1 MTVVCGQYVRCPVF
15 FEEKDEKFPRNFIM
29 AKIVEIHDLSDSVT
43 VKIYDLCGTK
53 ALYEHIFQKGDTPEF
68 PLHFVA
74 RCHGCKGA
82 KVMTPDG
89 RGKILVANPAREEDT
104 YYSYYVTLYNGE
116 IKKYTEDVLEIEYT
130 SCDYSPVEQM
140 VHYEF
145 QNPSWYT
152 QRLRVSENMHLVD
165 NSIYGFDVIS
175 GCRAFLMEHQITT
188 IARAFESRPIRYM
201 LADEVGLGKTIEACS
216 IIKIMNSENSGV
228 RVLYIVPRTLLRQW
242 QTELKYKYELHAQD
256 DVALISFASQFIVP
270 LEEFGPD
277 HPALQEDWDLLVVDE
292 THRLLSMPEQ
302 YQSVFSVSKRTENV
316 LLLSATPIQD
326 RKEEYLNLLK
336 LLLPAQYENMP
347 MADFSK
353 LLKNQ
358 EKIQRRVNRVMR
370 DLSEFE
376 DPDRQEEIFD
386 LLDELAEMLDDK
398 YLKRRLPKI
407 DRDSDDHGLEDIR
420 LCVSYITEN
429 YRVQRKVIRNRRCNL
444 GVPIGKRQLQQIPY
458 EPCSNEEN
466 YGEINVYNA
475 LLQYLSEHCDDESY
489 VKDTVEPLLMA
500 MFSSPW
506 ALLSE
511 MQRQKIQEQALLD
524 RVKLWV
530 EQGEDEIRMANE
542 YLDERPDEMKS
553 RLLRAVDYIEQEID
567 VGRNDS
573 GKVVVFTGF
582 AETHEKFMQ
591 LLQIR
596 KLQAVAFRQGMT
608 IEALEDSVYEFQ
620 NTPECKIMVC
630 DETGGEGRN
639 FQNADWIIHLDL
651 PWTANAIEQRIGRLD
666 RLGRDEQH
674 MVVHSV
680 VLFAEDTIES
690 QLFQIWNKGMQLFEE
705 SLSGLEIITGEL
717 NEAIVEAMADDLQNG
732 LNRALDDIIEITEDA
747 KDAVEE
753 EQLYD
758 SGTQIYKPLGMAVNA
773 MLKLYQSGEG
783 NPFQVAMLQWATQA
797 GLVPEKASENGVLTR
812 FSESRFRPHAAMQ
825 ALLVPPRWK
834 KYKDTP
840 IMRRSNTI
848 LGTFDRATAIKRED
862 LLFFAPGDSVFDSIV
877 GNAVHNGRGRCCA
890 FMTPAT
896 FDYAGFAFT
905 YNIGPNISFLLD
917 HQVPLPLLS
926 QFGVYL
932 PVHQIRVFLPL
943 RQEYEQV
950 PEADLNALLN
960 DNYHLR
966 KAVHLGE
973 RAGKEGTSKIEI
985 FMSQNPSE
993 EWSTLVKRA
1002 AKKARKIAM
1011 EKCKEESDLV
1021 TAKKEI
1027 VRVVNGYEAEYIYL
1041 GKNPDRIEEIKNYY
1055 RAVFCALEYPTVSLD
1070 SVCYMRVV
1078 NRP

>member
-1 MTVVCGQYVRCPVF
+1 MLVF
-15 FEEKDEKFPRNFIM
+15 QGFFGIIKIFL
-29 AKIVEIHDLSDSVT
+29 AKIVEFHDLSDSVT

-53 ALYEHIFQKGDTPEF
+53 TLYEHIFQKGDTPEF
-68 PLHFVA
+68 PLQHIS
-74 RCHGCKGA
+74 RCRGCKGA

-89 RGKILVANPAREEDT
+89 RGKILVANPAREEDMF
-104 YYSYYVTLYNGE
+104 YSYYVTLHNGE

-145 QNPSWYT
+145 QNPTWYA

-175 GCRAFLMEHQITT
+175 GCRVFLMEHQIAT
-188 IARAFESRPIRYM
+188 IARAFETRPIRYM

-216 IIKIMNSENSGV
+216 IIKIMNSENSGL

-256 DVALISFASQFIVP
+256 DIALISFSGQFIVP
-270 LEEFGPD
+270 LEEFGPN
-277 HPALQEDWDLLVVDE
+277 HPALQADWDLLVVDE
-292 THRLLSMPEQ
+292 THRLLSMPER
-302 YQSVFSVSKRTENV
+302 YQSVFSISKRTENV

-326 RKEEYLNLLK
+326 RKEEYLSLLR
-336 LLLPAQYENMP
+336 LLLPTQYEDMSL
-347 MADFSK
+347 ADFSK
-353 LLKNQ
+353 LLKAQ

-370 DLSEFE
+370 DLSDFD
-376 DPDRQEEIFD
+376 DPDRREEIFD

-398 YLKRRLPKI
+398 YLKRKLPKI
-407 DRDSDDHGLEDIR
+407 DRESADHGLEDIH

-429 YRVQRKVIRNRRCNL
+429 YRVQRKVVRNRRCNL
-444 GVPIGKRQLQQIPY
+444 GIPIGKRQLQQLPY
-458 EPCSNEEN
+458 APYSNEEN

-475 LLQYLSEHCDDESY
+475 LLQYLSGQCDGESY
-489 VKDTVEPLLMA
+489 VKDTVQPLLMA

-506 ALLSE
+506 ALLRE
-511 MQRQKIQEQALLD
+511 MQRQQIHEQALLD
-524 RVKLWV
+524 LVKLWV

-542 YLDERPDEMKS
+542 YLDEHPDEMKS

-567 VGRNDS
+567 VSRNGS
-573 GKVVVFTGF
+573 GKVVIFTGF
-582 AETHEKFMQ
+582 AETHEKIMQ

-596 KLQAVAFRQGMT
+596 NLQAVAFRQGMT
-608 IEALEDSVYEFQ
+608 IDALEDSVYEFQ
-620 NTPECKIMVC
+620 NNPECKIMVC

-666 RLGRDEQH
+666 RLGRDAQH

-680 VLFAEDTIES
+680 VLFAEGTIEA
-690 QLFQIWNKGMQLFEE
+690 QLFQIWNEGMQLFEE
-705 SLSGLEIITGEL
+705 SLSGLEIITAEL
-717 NEAIVEAMADDLQNG
+717 NQAIVEAMADDMQNG
-732 LNRALDDIIEITEDA
+732 LSRALDDIIEITENA
-747 KDAVEE
+747 KDTVEE

-758 SGTQIYKPLGMAVNA
+758 SGTQIYKPLGLAVNA

-783 NPFQVAMLQWATQA
+783 NPFQVSMLQWATQT
-797 GLVPEKASENGVLTR
+797 GLVPEKASENDVLTK
-812 FSESRFRPHAAMQ
+812 FSESHFRPHAAMQ

-834 KYKDTP
+834 RYKETP
-840 IMRRSNTI
+840 MMRRSNTI
-848 LGTFDRATAIKRED
+848 LGTFDRLTAIKRED

-890 FMTPAT
+890 FLTPSS

-932 PVHQIRVFLPL
+932 PMHQIRVFLPL
-943 RQEYEQV
+943 RQEYAQISE
-950 PEADLNALLN
+950 EDLNALLN
-960 DNYHLR
+960 DSYNLR

-973 RAGKEGTSKIEI
+973 RAEREGTSKIEI
-985 FMSQNPSE
+985 FMSQNPPE
-993 EWSTLVKRA
+993 EWSAFVKHA
-1002 AKKARKIAM
+1002 AKKAQKTAID
-1011 EKCKEESDLV
+1011 KCREESDLI

-1041 GKNPDRIEEIKNYY
+1041 GKDPDRIEEIKSCY
-1055 RAVFCALEYPTVSLD
+1055 RAVFYALEHPTISLD

-1078 NRP
+1078 NQP

>member
-1 MTVVCGQYVRCPVF
+1 
-15 FEEKDEKFPRNFIM
+15 
-29 AKIVEIHDLSDSVT
+29 
-43 VKIYDLCGTK
+43 
-53 ALYEHIFQKGDTPEF
+53 
-68 PLHFVA
+68 
-74 RCHGCKGA
+74 
-82 KVMTPDG
+82 
-89 RGKILVANPAREEDT
+89 
-104 YYSYYVTLYNGE
+104 
-116 IKKYTEDVLEIEYT
+116 
-130 SCDYSPVEQM
+130 M

-145 QNPSWYT
+145 QNPTWYA

-175 GCRAFLMEHQITT
+175 GCRVFLMEHQIAT
-188 IARAFESRPIRYM
+188 IARAFETRPIRYM

-216 IIKIMNSENSGV
+216 IIKIMNSENSGL

-256 DVALISFASQFIVP
+256 DIALISFSGQFIVP
-270 LEEFGPD
+270 LEEFGPN
-277 HPALQEDWDLLVVDE
+277 HPALQADWDLLVVDE
-292 THRLLSMPEQ
+292 THRLLSMPER
-302 YQSVFSVSKRTENV
+302 YQSVFSISKRTENV

-326 RKEEYLNLLK
+326 RKEEYLSLLR
-336 LLLPAQYENMP
+336 LLLPTQYEDMP
-347 MADFSK
+347 LADFSK
-353 LLKNQ
+353 LLKAQ
-358 EKIQRRVNRVMR
+358 EKIQRRVNRMMR
-370 DLSEFE
+370 DLSDFD
-376 DPDRQEEIFD
+376 DPDRREEIFD

-398 YLKRRLPKI
+398 YLKRKLPKI
-407 DRDSDDHGLEDIR
+407 DRESADHGLEDIH

-429 YRVQRKVIRNRRCNL
+429 YRVQRKVVRNRRCNL
-444 GVPIGKRQLQQIPY
+444 GIPIGKRQLQQLPY
-458 EPCSNEEN
+458 APYSNEEN

-475 LLQYLSEHCDDESY
+475 LLQYLSGQCDGESY
-489 VKDTVEPLLMA
+489 VKDTVQPLLMA

-506 ALLSE
+506 ALLRE
-511 MQRQKIQEQALLD
+511 MQRQQIHEQALLD
-524 RVKLWV
+524 LVKLWV

-542 YLDERPDEMKS
+542 YLDEHPDEMKS

-567 VGRNDS
+567 VSRNGS
-573 GKVVVFTGF
+573 GKVVIFTGF
-582 AETHEKFMQ
+582 AETHEKIMQ

-596 KLQAVAFRQGMT
+596 NLQAVAFRQGMT
-608 IEALEDSVYEFQ
+608 IDALEDSVYEFQ
-620 NTPECKIMVC
+620 NNPECKIMVC

-666 RLGRDEQH
+666 RLGRDAQH

-680 VLFAEDTIES
+680 VLFAEGTIEA
-690 QLFQIWNKGMQLFEE
+690 QLFQIWNEGMQLFEE
-705 SLSGLEIITGEL
+705 SLSGLEIITAEL
-717 NEAIVEAMADDLQNG
+717 NQAIVEAMADDMQNG
-732 LNRALDDIIEITEDA
+732 LSRALDDIIEITENA
-747 KDAVEE
+747 KDTVEE

-758 SGTQIYKPLGMAVNA
+758 SGTQIYKPLGLAVNA

-783 NPFQVAMLQWATQA
+783 NPFQVSMLQWATQT
-797 GLVPEKASENGVLTR
+797 GLVPEKASENDVLTK
-812 FSESRFRPHAAMQ
+812 FSESHFRPHAAMQ

-834 KYKDTP
+834 RYKETP
-840 IMRRSNTI
+840 MMRRSNTI
-848 LGTFDRATAIKRED
+848 LGTFDRLTAIKRED

-890 FMTPAT
+890 FLTPSS

-932 PVHQIRVFLPL
+932 PMHQIRVFLPL
-943 RQEYEQV
+943 RQEYAQISE
-950 PEADLNALLN
+950 EDLNALLN
-960 DNYHLR
+960 DSYNLR

-973 RAGKEGTSKIEI
+973 RAEREGTSKIEI
-985 FMSQNPSE
+985 FMSQNPPE
-993 EWSTLVKRA
+993 EWSAFVKHA
-1002 AKKARKIAM
+1002 AKKAQKTAID
-1011 EKCKEESDLV
+1011 KCREESDLI

-1041 GKNPDRIEEIKNYY
+1041 GKDPDRIEEIKSCY
-1055 RAVFCALEYPTVSLD
+1055 RAVFYALEHPTISLD

-1078 NRP
+1078 NQP

>member
-1 MTVVCGQYVRCPVF
+1 MTVVCGQYVRCPVL
-15 FEEKDEKFPRNFIM
+15 FEEKDEKFPRNFIL
-29 AKIVEIHDLSDSVT
+29 AKIVELHDLSDSVT

-53 ALYEHIFQKGDTPEF
+53 TLYEHIFQQGDTPEF
-68 PLHFVA
+68 PIHRVV

-89 RGKILVANPAREEDT
+89 QGKILVANPTCEGDMFF
-104 YYSYYVTLYNGE
+104 SYYVKLHNGE

-140 VHYEF
+140 IHYEF
-145 QNPSWYT
+145 QNPTWYA

-188 IARAFESRPIRYM
+188 IARAFETRPIRYM

-242 QTELKYKYELHAQD
+242 QTELKYKYDLHAQD
-256 DVALISFASQFIVP
+256 DVSLLPFASQFIVP
-270 LEEFGPD
+270 LEEFGSD
-277 HPALQEDWDLLVVDE
+277 HPTIKENWDLLVVDE
-292 THRLLSMPEQ
+292 THRLLSMPDQ
-302 YQSVFSVSKRTENV
+302 YQSVFSISKRTENV

-347 MADFSK
+347 LADFSE
-353 LLKNQ
+353 LLKSQ

-370 DLSEFE
+370 DLNDFE
-376 DPDRQEEIFD
+376 DPDRREDIFD
-386 LLDELAEMLDDK
+386 LLDELAEMLNDK
-398 YLKRRLPKI
+398 YLKRKLPKI
-407 DRDSDDHGLEDIR
+407 DRESGDHGLEDIR

-429 YRVQRKVIRNRRCNL
+429 YRVQRRVIRSRRCNL
-444 GVPIGKRQLQQIPY
+444 GVPIGKRQLQQIAY
-458 EPCSNEEN
+458 TPCSNEED
-466 YGEINVYNA
+466 YGEINVYNT
-475 LLQYLSEHCDDESY
+475 LLQYLSEHCNEELY
-489 VKDTVEPLLMA
+489 VKTTVQPLLMA

-511 MQRQKIQEQALLD
+511 IKRQGIQDQTLLD
-524 RVKLWV
+524 CVKLWV
-530 EQGEDEIRMANE
+530 EQGEDEIRMVNE

-567 VGRNDS
+567 VSSKDS

-591 LLQIR
+591 LLKTR

-608 IEALEDSVYEFQ
+608 IEALEDRVYEFQ
-620 NTPECKIMVC
+620 NDPECKIIVC

-690 QLFQIWNKGMQLFEE
+690 QLFQIWNQGMHLFEE

-717 NEAIVEAMADDLQNG
+717 NQAIVEAMADDLQNG
-732 LNRALDDIIEITEDA
+732 LNHALDDIIEITEDA

-783 NPFQVAMLQWATQA
+783 NPFQISMLQWATQA
-797 GLVPEKASENGVLTR
+797 GLVPEKADDKGELTR
-812 FSESRFRPHAAMQ
+812 FNESRFRPRAAMQ

-834 KYKDTP
+834 RYQETS
-840 IMRRSNTI
+840 IVRLSNTI

-862 LLFFAPGDSVFDSIV
+862 LLFFAPGDPVFDSIV

-890 FMTPAT
+890 FLAPAT
-896 FDYAGFAFT
+896 FNYAGFVFT

-932 PVHQIRVFLPL
+932 PLHQFRVFVPL

-950 PEADLNALLN
+950 SENDLNAFLN
-960 DNYHLR
+960 DSYHLR
-966 KAVHLGE
+966 KTVHLGE
-973 RAGKEGTSKIEI
+973 RAGKNGDSKIEM

-993 EWSTLVKRA
+993 KWSALVRRA
-1002 AKKARKIAM
+1002 AKKARKIAL
-1011 EKCKEESDLV
+1011 EKCKEESDLE

-1027 VRVVNGYEAEYIYL
+1027 IRVVNGYEAEIIYL
-1041 GKNPDRIEEIKNYY
+1041 GENPGRIDELKKYY
-1055 RAVFCALEYPTVSLD
+1055 RAVFCALEYPTISLD
-1070 SVCYMRVV
+1070 SVCYMKMV

>member
-1 MTVVCGQYVRCPVF
+1 MICGQYVRCPVL
-15 FEEKDEKFPRNFIM
+15 FEEKDTKFPRNFIL
-29 AKIVEIHDLSDSVT
+29 AKIVEFHDLSDSVT

-53 ALYEHIFQKGDTPEF
+53 TLYEHIFQKGDTPEF
-68 PLHFVA
+68 PLQHIS
-74 RCHGCKGA
+74 RCRGCKGA

-89 RGKILVANPAREEDT
+89 RGKILVANPDREEDMF
-104 YYSYYVTLYNGE
+104 YSYYVTLHNGE

-145 QNPSWYT
+145 QNPTWYA

-175 GCRAFLMEHQITT
+175 GCRVFLMEHQIAT
-188 IARAFESRPIRYM
+188 IARAFETRPIRYM

-216 IIKIMNSENSGV
+216 IIKIMNSENSGL

-256 DVALISFASQFIVP
+256 DIALISFSGQFIVP
-270 LEEFGPD
+270 LEEFGPN
-277 HPALQEDWDLLVVDE
+277 HPALQADWDLLVVDE
-292 THRLLSMPEQ
+292 THRLLSMPER
-302 YQSVFSVSKRTENV
+302 YQSVFSISKRTENV

-326 RKEEYLNLLK
+326 RKEEYLSLLR
-336 LLLPAQYENMP
+336 LLLPTQYEDMP
-347 MADFSK
+347 LADFSK
-353 LLKNQ
+353 LLKAQ
-358 EKIQRRVNRVMR
+358 EKIQRRVNRMMR
-370 DLSEFE
+370 DLSDFD
-376 DPDRQEEIFD
+376 DPDRREKIFD

-398 YLKRRLPKI
+398 YLKRKLPKI
-407 DRDSDDHGLEDIR
+407 DRESADHGLEDIH

-429 YRVQRKVIRNRRCNL
+429 YRVQRKVVRNRRCNL
-444 GVPIGKRQLQQIPY
+444 GIPIGKRQLQQLPY
-458 EPCSNEEN
+458 APYSNEEN

-475 LLQYLSEHCDDESY
+475 LLQYLSGQCDGESY
-489 VKDTVEPLLMA
+489 VKDTVQPLLMA

-506 ALLSE
+506 ALLRE
-511 MQRQKIQEQALLD
+511 MQRQQIHEQALLD
-524 RVKLWV
+524 LVKLWV

-542 YLDERPDEMKS
+542 YLDEHPDEMKS

-567 VGRNDS
+567 VSRNGS
-573 GKVVVFTGF
+573 GKVVIFTGF
-582 AETHEKFMQ
+582 AETHEKIMQ

-596 KLQAVAFRQGMT
+596 NLQAVAFRQGMT
-608 IEALEDSVYEFQ
+608 IDALEDSVYEFQ
-620 NTPECKIMVC
+620 NNPECKIMVC

-666 RLGRDEQH
+666 RLGRDAQH

-680 VLFAEDTIES
+680 VLFAEGTIEA
-690 QLFQIWNKGMQLFEE
+690 QLFQIWNEGMQLFEE
-705 SLSGLEIITGEL
+705 SLSGLEIITAEL
-717 NEAIVEAMADDLQNG
+717 NQAIVEAMADDMQNG
-732 LNRALDDIIEITEDA
+732 LSRALDDIIEITENA
-747 KDAVEE
+747 KDTVEE

-758 SGTQIYKPLGMAVNA
+758 SGTQIYKPLGLAVNA

-783 NPFQVAMLQWATQA
+783 NPFQVSMLQWATQT
-797 GLVPEKASENGVLTR
+797 GLVPEKASENDVLTK
-812 FSESRFRPHAAMQ
+812 FSESHFRPHAAMQ

-834 KYKDTP
+834 RYKETP
-840 IMRRSNTI
+840 MMRRSNTI
-848 LGTFDRATAIKRED
+848 LGTFDRLTAIKRED

-890 FMTPAT
+890 FLTPSS

-932 PVHQIRVFLPL
+932 PMHQIRVFLPL
-943 RQEYEQV
+943 RQEYAQISE
-950 PEADLNALLN
+950 EDLNALLN
-960 DNYHLR
+960 DSYNLR

-973 RAGKEGTSKIEI
+973 RAEREGTSKIEI
-985 FMSQNPSE
+985 FMSQNPPE
-993 EWSTLVKRA
+993 EWSAFVKHA
-1002 AKKARKIAM
+1002 AKKAQKTAID
-1011 EKCKEESDLV
+1011 KCREESDLI

-1041 GKNPDRIEEIKNYY
+1041 GKDPDRIEEIKSCY
-1055 RAVFCALEYPTVSLD
+1055 RAVFYALEHPTISLD

-1078 NRP
+1078 NQP

>member
-1 MTVVCGQYVRCPVF
+1 MICGQYVRCPVL
-15 FEEKDEKFPRNFIM
+15 FEEKDTKFPRNFIL
-29 AKIVEIHDLSDSVT
+29 AKIVEFHDLSDSVT

-53 ALYEHIFQKGDTPEF
+53 TLYEHIFQKGDTPEF
-68 PLHFVA
+68 PLQHIS
-74 RCHGCKGA
+74 RCRGCKGA

-89 RGKILVANPAREEDT
+89 RGKILVANPDREEDMF
-104 YYSYYVTLYNGE
+104 YSYYVTLHNGE

-145 QNPSWYT
+145 QNPTWYA

-175 GCRAFLMEHQITT
+175 GCRVFLMEHQIAT
-188 IARAFESRPIRYM
+188 IARAFETRPIRYM

-216 IIKIMNSENSGV
+216 IIKIMNSENSGL

-256 DVALISFASQFIVP
+256 DIALISFSGQFIVP
-270 LEEFGPD
+270 LEEFGPN
-277 HPALQEDWDLLVVDE
+277 HPALQADWDLLVVDE
-292 THRLLSMPEQ
+292 THRLLSMPER
-302 YQSVFSVSKRTENV
+302 YQSVFSISKRTENV

-326 RKEEYLNLLK
+326 RKEEYLSLLR
-336 LLLPAQYENMP
+336 LLLPTQYEDMP
-347 MADFSK
+347 LADFSK
-353 LLKNQ
+353 LLKAQ
-358 EKIQRRVNRVMR
+358 EKIQRRVNRMMR
-370 DLSEFE
+370 DLSDFD
-376 DPDRQEEIFD
+376 DPDRREEIFD

-398 YLKRRLPKI
+398 YLKRKLPKI
-407 DRDSDDHGLEDIR
+407 DRESADHGLEDIH

-429 YRVQRKVIRNRRCNL
+429 YRVQRKVVRNRRCNL
-444 GVPIGKRQLQQIPY
+444 GIPIGKRQLQQLPY
-458 EPCSNEEN
+458 APYSNEEN

-475 LLQYLSEHCDDESY
+475 LLQYLSGQCDGESY
-489 VKDTVEPLLMA
+489 VKDTVQPLLMA

-506 ALLSE
+506 ALLRE
-511 MQRQKIQEQALLD
+511 MQRQQIHEQALLD
-524 RVKLWV
+524 LVKLWV

-542 YLDERPDEMKS
+542 YLDEHPDEMKS

-567 VGRNDS
+567 VSRNGS
-573 GKVVVFTGF
+573 GKVVIFTGF
-582 AETHEKFMQ
+582 AETHEKIMQ

-596 KLQAVAFRQGMT
+596 NLQAVAFRQGMT
-608 IEALEDSVYEFQ
+608 IDALEDSVYEFQ
-620 NTPECKIMVC
+620 NNPECKIMVC

-666 RLGRDEQH
+666 RLGRDAQH

-680 VLFAEDTIES
+680 VLFAEGTIEA
-690 QLFQIWNKGMQLFEE
+690 QLFQIWNEGMQLFEE
-705 SLSGLEIITGEL
+705 SLSGLEIITAEL
-717 NEAIVEAMADDLQNG
+717 NQAIVEAMADDMQNG
-732 LNRALDDIIEITEDA
+732 LSRALDDIIEITENA
-747 KDAVEE
+747 KDTEEE

-758 SGTQIYKPLGMAVNA
+758 SGTQIYKPLGLAVNA

-783 NPFQVAMLQWATQA
+783 NPFQVSMLQWATQT
-797 GLVPEKASENGVLTR
+797 GLVPEKASENDVLTK
-812 FSESRFRPHAAMQ
+812 FSESHFRPHAAMQ

-834 KYKDTP
+834 RYKETP
-840 IMRRSNTI
+840 MMRRSNTI
-848 LGTFDRATAIKRED
+848 LGTFDRLTAIKRED

-890 FMTPAT
+890 FLTPSS

-932 PVHQIRVFLPL
+932 PMHQIRVFLPL
-943 RQEYEQV
+943 RQEYAQISE
-950 PEADLNALLN
+950 EDLNALLN
-960 DNYHLR
+960 DSYNLR

-973 RAGKEGTSKIEI
+973 RAEREGTSKIEI
-985 FMSQNPSE
+985 FMSQNPPE
-993 EWSTLVKRA
+993 EWSAFVKHA
-1002 AKKARKIAM
+1002 AKKAQKTAID
-1011 EKCKEESDLV
+1011 KCREESDLI

-1041 GKNPDRIEEIKNYY
+1041 GKDPDRIEEIKSCY
-1055 RAVFCALEYPTVSLD
+1055 RAVFYALEHPTISLD

-1078 NRP
+1078 NQP

>member
-1 MTVVCGQYVRCPVF
+1 MICGQYVRCPVL
-15 FEEKDEKFPRNFIM
+15 FEEKDTKFPRNFIL
-29 AKIVEIHDLSDSVT
+29 AKIVEFHDLSDSVT

-53 ALYEHIFQKGDTPEF
+53 TLYEHIFQKGDTPEF
-68 PLHFVA
+68 PLQHIS
-74 RCHGCKGA
+74 RCRGCKGA

-89 RGKILVANPAREEDT
+89 RGKILVANPDREEDMF
-104 YYSYYVTLYNGE
+104 YSYYVTLHNGE

-145 QNPSWYT
+145 QNPTWYA

-175 GCRAFLMEHQITT
+175 GCRVFLMEHQIAT
-188 IARAFESRPIRYM
+188 IARAFETRPIRYM

-216 IIKIMNSENSGV
+216 IIKIMNSENSGL

-256 DVALISFASQFIVP
+256 DIALISFSGQFIVP
-270 LEEFGPD
+270 LEEFGPN
-277 HPALQEDWDLLVVDE
+277 HPALQADWDLLVVDE
-292 THRLLSMPEQ
+292 THRLLSMPER
-302 YQSVFSVSKRTENV
+302 YQSVFSISKRTENV

-326 RKEEYLNLLK
+326 RKEEYLSLLR
-336 LLLPAQYENMP
+336 LLLPTQYEDMP
-347 MADFSK
+347 LADFSK
-353 LLKNQ
+353 LLKAQ
-358 EKIQRRVNRVMR
+358 EKIQRRVNRMMR
-370 DLSEFE
+370 DLSDFD
-376 DPDRQEEIFD
+376 DPDRREEIFD
-386 LLDELAEMLDDK
+386 LLDELAEMVDDK
-398 YLKRRLPKI
+398 YLKRKLPKI
-407 DRDSDDHGLEDIR
+407 DRESADHGLEDIH

-429 YRVQRKVIRNRRCNL
+429 YRVQRKVVRNRRCNL
-444 GVPIGKRQLQQIPY
+444 GIPIGKRQLQQLPY
-458 EPCSNEEN
+458 APYSNEEN

-475 LLQYLSEHCDDESY
+475 LLQYLSGQCDGESY
-489 VKDTVEPLLMA
+489 VKDTVQPLLMA

-506 ALLSE
+506 ALLRE
-511 MQRQKIQEQALLD
+511 MQRQQIHEQALLD
-524 RVKLWV
+524 LVKLWV

-542 YLDERPDEMKS
+542 YLDEHPDEMKS

-567 VGRNDS
+567 VSRNGS
-573 GKVVVFTGF
+573 GKVVIFTGF
-582 AETHEKFMQ
+582 AETHEKIMQ

-596 KLQAVAFRQGMT
+596 NLQAVAFRQGMT
-608 IEALEDSVYEFQ
+608 IDALEDSVYEFQ
-620 NTPECKIMVC
+620 NNPECKIMVC

-666 RLGRDEQH
+666 RLGRDAQH

-680 VLFAEDTIES
+680 VLFAEGTIEA
-690 QLFQIWNKGMQLFEE
+690 QLFQIWNEGMQLFEE
-705 SLSGLEIITGEL
+705 SLSGLEIITAEL
-717 NEAIVEAMADDLQNG
+717 NQAIVEAMADDMQNG
-732 LNRALDDIIEITEDA
+732 LSRALDDIIEITENA
-747 KDAVEE
+747 KDTVEE

-758 SGTQIYKPLGMAVNA
+758 SGTQIYKPLGLAVNA

-783 NPFQVAMLQWATQA
+783 NPFQVSMLQWATQT
-797 GLVPEKASENGVLTR
+797 GLVPEKASENDVLTK
-812 FSESRFRPHAAMQ
+812 FSESHFRPHAAMQ

-834 KYKDTP
+834 RYKETP
-840 IMRRSNTI
+840 MMRRSNTI
-848 LGTFDRATAIKRED
+848 LGTFDRLTAIKRED

-890 FMTPAT
+890 FLTPSS

-932 PVHQIRVFLPL
+932 PMHQIRVFLPL
-943 RQEYEQV
+943 RQEYAQISE
-950 PEADLNALLN
+950 EDLNALLN
-960 DNYHLR
+960 DSYNLR

-973 RAGKEGTSKIEI
+973 RAEREGTSKIEI
-985 FMSQNPSE
+985 FMSQNPPE
-993 EWSTLVKRA
+993 EWSAFVKHA
-1002 AKKARKIAM
+1002 AKKAQKTAID
-1011 EKCKEESDLV
+1011 KCREESDLI

-1041 GKNPDRIEEIKNYY
+1041 GKDPDRIEEIKSCY
-1055 RAVFCALEYPTVSLD
+1055 RAVFYALEHPTISLD

-1078 NRP
+1078 NQP

>member
-1 MTVVCGQYVRCPVF
+1 MICGQYVRCPVL
-15 FEEKDEKFPRNFIM
+15 FEEKDTKFPRNFIL
-29 AKIVEIHDLSDSVT
+29 AKIVEFHDLSDSVT

-53 ALYEHIFQKGDTPEF
+53 TLYEHIFQKGDTPEF
-68 PLHFVA
+68 PLQHIS
-74 RCHGCKGA
+74 RCRGCKGA

-89 RGKILVANPAREEDT
+89 RGKILVANPDREEDMF
-104 YYSYYVTLYNGE
+104 YSYYVTLHNGE

-145 QNPSWYT
+145 QNPTWYA

-175 GCRAFLMEHQITT
+175 GCRVFLMEHQIAT
-188 IARAFESRPIRYM
+188 IARAFETRPIRYM

-216 IIKIMNSENSGV
+216 IIKIMNSENSGL

-256 DVALISFASQFIVP
+256 DIALISFSGQFIVP
-270 LEEFGPD
+270 LEEFGPN
-277 HPALQEDWDLLVVDE
+277 HPALQADWDLLVVDE
-292 THRLLSMPEQ
+292 THRLLSMPER
-302 YQSVFSVSKRTENV
+302 YQSVFSISKRTENV

-326 RKEEYLNLLK
+326 RKEEYLS
-336 LLLPAQYENMP
+336 
-347 MADFSK
+347 DF
-353 LLKNQ
+353 
-358 EKIQRRVNRVMR
+358 
-370 DLSEFE
+370 D
-376 DPDRQEEIFD
+376 DPDRREEIFD

-398 YLKRRLPKI
+398 YLKRKLPKI
-407 DRDSDDHGLEDIR
+407 DRESADHGLEDIH

-429 YRVQRKVIRNRRCNL
+429 YRVQRKVVRNRRCNL
-444 GVPIGKRQLQQIPY
+444 GIPIGKRQLQQLPY
-458 EPCSNEEN
+458 APYSNEEN

-475 LLQYLSEHCDDESY
+475 LLQYLSGQCDGESY
-489 VKDTVEPLLMA
+489 VKDTVQPLLMA

-506 ALLSE
+506 ALLRE
-511 MQRQKIQEQALLD
+511 MQRQQIHEQALLD
-524 RVKLWV
+524 LVKLWV

-542 YLDERPDEMKS
+542 YLDEHPDEMKS

-567 VGRNDS
+567 VSRNGS
-573 GKVVVFTGF
+573 GKVVIFTGF
-582 AETHEKFMQ
+582 AETHEKIMQ

-596 KLQAVAFRQGMT
+596 NLQAVAFRQGMT
-608 IEALEDSVYEFQ
+608 IDALEDSVYEFQ
-620 NTPECKIMVC
+620 NNPECKIMVC

-666 RLGRDEQH
+666 RLGRDAQH

-680 VLFAEDTIES
+680 VLFAEGTIEA
-690 QLFQIWNKGMQLFEE
+690 QLFQIWNEGMQLFEE
-705 SLSGLEIITGEL
+705 SLSGLEIITAEL
-717 NEAIVEAMADDLQNG
+717 NQAIVEAMADDMQNG
-732 LNRALDDIIEITEDA
+732 LSRALDDIIEITENA
-747 KDAVEE
+747 KDTVEE

-758 SGTQIYKPLGMAVNA
+758 SGTQIYKPLGLAVNA

-783 NPFQVAMLQWATQA
+783 NPFQVSMLQWATQT
-797 GLVPEKASENGVLTR
+797 GLVPEKASENDVLTK
-812 FSESRFRPHAAMQ
+812 FSESHFRPHAAMQ

-834 KYKDTP
+834 RYKETP
-840 IMRRSNTI
+840 MMRRSNTI
-848 LGTFDRATAIKRED
+848 LGTFDRLTAIKRED

-890 FMTPAT
+890 FLTPSS

-932 PVHQIRVFLPL
+932 PMHQIRVFLPL
-943 RQEYEQV
+943 RQEYAQISE
-950 PEADLNALLN
+950 EDLNALLN
-960 DNYHLR
+960 DSYNLR

-973 RAGKEGTSKIEI
+973 RAEREGTSKIEI
-985 FMSQNPSE
+985 FMSQNPPE
-993 EWSTLVKRA
+993 EWSAFVKHA
-1002 AKKARKIAM
+1002 AKKAQKTAID
-1011 EKCKEESDLV
+1011 KCREESDLI

-1041 GKNPDRIEEIKNYY
+1041 GKDPDRIEEIKSCY
-1055 RAVFCALEYPTVSLD
+1055 RAVFYALEHPTISLD

-1078 NRP
+1078 NQP